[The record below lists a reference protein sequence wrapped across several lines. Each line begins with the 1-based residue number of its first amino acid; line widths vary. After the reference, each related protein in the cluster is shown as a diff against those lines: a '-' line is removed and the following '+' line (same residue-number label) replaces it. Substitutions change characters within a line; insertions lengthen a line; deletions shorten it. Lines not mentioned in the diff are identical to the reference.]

1 MGSCKAWWCWGRV
14 FRKRLYSTRDKRLL
28 ASVASQAGIAMR
40 SISLAEKMAERID
53 AERRAEQEMQ
63 IARQVQSRLL
73 PQQAPVLKTLDC
85 AGKCIQTRAVG
96 GDYYDFLE
104 FGAGKLGMVLADI
117 SGKGMSA
124 ALLMANLQANLR
136 GQYALATEDFPRL
149 LRSVNYLFYK
159 NTETSHYATMF
170 FSIYDD
176 HKRLLHYVNCGHNAP
191 ILLRAGGSFER
202 LEATATVLGLFEQWD
217 CEVAE
222 LQIASGDV
230 LVIYT
235 DGISEAAD
243 GEEGEEYGEER
254 LVAATR
260 KVQHQPA
267 AQMLDMIVAEVQD
280 FSKGYQ
286 ADDMTLI
293 VAKCR

>member
-1 MGSCKAWWCWGRV
+1 MGSCKAWWCWGRA

-176 HKRLLHYVNCGHNAP
+176 QKRTLHYVNCGHNAP
-191 ILLRAGGSFER
+191 ILLRAGGDVSSGWR
-202 LEATATVLGLFEQWD
+202 RPRRCWD
-217 CEVAE
+217 CSSSG
-222 LQIASGDV
+222 IAKWRSCRS
-230 LVIYT
+230 L
-235 DGISEAAD
+235 
-243 GEEGEEYGEER
+243 
-254 LVAATR
+254 
-260 KVQHQPA
+260 PA
-267 AQMLDMIVAEVQD
+267 M
-280 FSKGYQ
+280 
-286 ADDMTLI
+286 
-293 VAKCR
+293 CW